1 MISDYSTTDLTSV
14 GRNSTQSLRLR
25 YGRTMRK
32 NYPRILQVLIFP
44 YTINSYP
51 GCTAV
56 LRAERNPG
64 KKLNLMSQELASAS
78 KLMRN
83 ALAKFLS
90 CKIHHCTTL
99 ISDVIIS
106 ISTRVSLQWFK
117 LNRKKSET
125 KLIHCLCIC
134 IISQRRASV
143 CLPYRD
149 YCDSQ
154 SASQTKIAR
163 KQIASS

>member
-117 LNRKKSET
+117 LNRKKKRDET
-125 KLIHCLCIC
+125 HTL
-134 IISQRRASV
+134 SV
-143 CLPYRD
+143 YMYHLATSSKCLPYRD